1 MDEESSAPEGKVTCP
16 RTYDQSGAKSE
27 MTGYEGQGSMMLP
40 YVLCYSAAFEG
51 LLPSQS
57 SLDSGCPYQQD
68 VLLPEVGMSFL
79 GLLQP
84 FPFR

>member
-1 MDEESSAPEGKVTCP
+1 
-16 RTYDQSGAKSE
+16 
-27 MTGYEGQGSMMLP
+27 MMLP
-40 YVLCYSAAFEG
+40 YVLRYSAAFEG
-51 LLPSQS
+51 LLPNQS
-57 SLDSGCPYQQD
+57 SLDSGCPYQQA